1 MELLAAKKRARKQ
14 NDMVDDS
21 AEEVEEGDENASIE
35 SAAEDQLSSESDGDS
50 LETRHNK
57 QVARQKKEQREKQ
70 REEQQEKARV
80 VTGRRRRE
88 IDDADVLE
96 YEDEQGN
103 RQRMTITELEA
114 EEKEKSKEFIAPDNE
129 EEDEEVPELRCGCK
143 IGAYEHADECFCAC
157 RWCTGFVIQQAILD
171 AWPKSKIN

>member
-1 MELLAAKKRARKQ
+1 MELIAAKKRARKQ
-14 NDMVDDS
+14 NDMADDS

-35 SAAEDQLSSESDGDS
+35 SAEEDQLSSESDGDS

-103 RQRMTITELEA
+103 RQRMTIAELEA
-114 EEKEKSKEFIAPDNE
+114 EEKQKSKDFIAE
-129 EEDEEVPELRCGCK
+129 EEEEVHTEPDRDGVCDYDEMWAV
-143 IGAYEHADECFCAC
+143 IGQTNYQYQWVYAC
-157 RWCTGFVIQQAILD
+157 WGPCLD
-171 AWPKSKIN
+171 VHYAQKG